1 MTGSLGFTVTETVCA
16 TDPVE
21 ADPFIGAL
29 QARGVGGGRS
39 SVDPARAAAHARE
52 RSRVQASLLRCP
64 ERDGDAQS

>member
-16 TDPVE
+16 TDPVQ

-29 QARGVGGGRS
+29 QGRGVAGGRS
-39 SVDPARAAAHARE
+39 RVDPARAVAHARE

-64 ERDGDAQS
+64 ERDAHAQS